1 MKLELSSR
9 KCSLI
14 AVVIS
19 CLPMSSCVTQGTG
32 NLVKHGHMTS
42 DLEKKVLMETGVS
55 GAAGGAI
62 VGAGIGAFAGVAAEV
77 IDSVIGRRNFDR
89 ENAKGNATVGAVAGG
104 VTGGV
109 IGYQQGRKQGE
120 QLVSAAMSRDNV
132 NNLLKGARAYN
143 NGLKSYNSEL
153 RTRIATAKKDPDV
166 AKRMATYVSL
176 EREAKSQLN
185 NANDRIAERSKAAGN
200 VIWDGGQRR
209 EYKSTIEPLTA
220 QRDSLK
226 KQVDML
232 ARLRTEGVY

>member
-1 MKLELSSR
+1 MKLKLLPQ
-9 KCSLI
+9 KGAII
-14 AVVIS
+14 AVGIS
-19 CLPMSSCVTQGTG
+19 CLPMSSCVTPSTG
-32 NLVKHGHMTS
+32 NLVKQGHMTS

-55 GAAGGAI
+55 GAAIGVISGAAT
-62 VGAGIGAFAGVAAEV
+62 GAAAGVLAEGIG
-77 IDSVIGRRNFDR
+77 SVIQGRQFNS
-89 ENAKGNATVGAVAGG
+89 ENAKRNATVGAVAGG

-109 IGYQQGRKQGE
+109 IGYQQGVKQGE

-143 NGLKSYNSEL
+143 SGLRSYNAGL
-153 RTRIATAKKDPDV
+153 RTRITAAKKEPD
-166 AKRMATYVSL
+166 ATKRKPTYVSL

-185 NANDRIAERSKAAGN
+185 NANDRIAERNKAIGN
-200 VIWDGGQRR
+200 VKWDGDQRQ

-226 KQVDML
+226 KQVDTL